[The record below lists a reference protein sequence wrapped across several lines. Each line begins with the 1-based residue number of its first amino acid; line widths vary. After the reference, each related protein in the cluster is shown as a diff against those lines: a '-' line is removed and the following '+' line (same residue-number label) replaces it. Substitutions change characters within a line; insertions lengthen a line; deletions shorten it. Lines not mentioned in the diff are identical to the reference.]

1 MARFTCPECSARLS
15 ISEAAARGK
24 RVRCPDCGAR
34 FEPEPDEPRRP
45 RKKPLPSG
53 TNRTV
58 LLIGGIAG
66 GVLVL
71 GLVVVLVVVL
81 LGRGGGGLLGS
92 SRVTAENADSLLEG
106 MTVEEVETIL
116 GPGKVCT
123 LEDALRTVVYEAG
136 DPRRQRLV
144 PAGLDD
150 GTTWRVWE
158 NGGLTVVAN
167 FRKGKAGVERLVSV
181 QRVSHLPG
189 GAVETRSNTGGH
201 ADLDAVA
208 AERVKNQQLLK
219 DPRWK
224 TGAAVRTALVG
235 SWRSPKGADARRGW
249 DFNADGTCVHYDG
262 RFGFG
267 EGQLG
272 VESRG
277 NYRFVDDAHVE
288 IVTSNPLQGFP
299 GQQPPDPVTARYKV
313 LVDDKELVLVSN
325 DDRPAPD
332 LEPAMQRRQMP
343 AGGWNKDKIV
353 GRWEVLKGTPFLGRG
368 ARLEFT
374 RDGKMTLAGGFPNGQ
389 GTRSGAYEVI
399 DETLAIP
406 GAEGDGRSKDAWTIV
421 KLTATE
427 LVMRD
432 NFGTVECVKK

>member
-1 MARFTCPECSARLS
+1 MARFTCPECGARLS
-15 ISEAAARGK
+15 ISEAAARGN

-34 FEPEPDEPRRP
+34 FEPEEEQPRRP
-45 RKKPLPSG
+45 RKRPRPSG

-58 LLIGGIAG
+58 LLIGGIVG
-66 GVLVL
+66 GVLVV
-71 GLVVVLVVVL
+71 GLVVAVLVVVL
-81 LGRGGGGLLGS
+81 GRGGGLLGPS
-92 SRVTAENADSLLEG
+92 KVTAENADSLLEG
-106 MTVEEVETIL
+106 MTVGEVEAII

-123 LEDALRTVVYEAG
+123 LEDALRTIVYEAD
-136 DPRRQRLV
+136 DPRRQRFV

-150 GTTWRVWE
+150 GTTWRLWE
-158 NGGLTVVAN
+158 NGGLTVMAN
-167 FRKGKAGVERLVSV
+167 FRKGKSGVERLASV
-181 QRVSHLPG
+181 QRLSHLPG
-189 GAVETRSNTGGH
+189 GAVETRNMTGGH

-208 AERVKNQQLLK
+208 AERVKNQQSLK

-235 SWRSPKGADARRGW
+235 YWRSPKGAGARHGW

-262 RFGFG
+262 RFGLG
-267 EGQLG
+267 EDQLG

-288 IVTSNPLQGFP
+288 IVTSNPFQGFP
-299 GQQPPDPVTARYKV
+299 GQQPAAPVTQRLKA
-313 LVDDKELVLVSN
+313 LVDDKELVFVSN
-325 DDRPAPD
+325 DDRPVPD
-332 LEPAMQRRQMP
+332 LQPALQRQQMP

-353 GRWEVLKGTPFLGRG
+353 GRWDVLKGTPFLGRG

-374 RDGKMTLAGGFPNGQ
+374 RDGKMTLTGGFPNGQ
-389 GTRSGAYEVI
+389 GIRSGAYEVI
-399 DETLAIP
+399 DDTLLIP
-406 GAEGDGRSKDAWTIV
+406 GAEGDGRSKDTWTIV

-432 NFGTVECVKK
+432 AFGTVEGVKK